1 MRQRSVRYGQRIRYG
16 LLLRFNHHVL
26 MTLFAKRH
34 PRVPF

>member
-16 LLLRFNHHVL
+16 LLLRFDNHVL
-26 MTLFAKRH
+26 MSLNAKRH